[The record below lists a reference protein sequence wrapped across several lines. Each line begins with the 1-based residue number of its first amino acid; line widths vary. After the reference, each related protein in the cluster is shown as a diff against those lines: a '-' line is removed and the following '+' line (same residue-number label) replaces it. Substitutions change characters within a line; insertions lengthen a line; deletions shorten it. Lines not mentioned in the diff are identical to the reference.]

1 VNYSEGSWK
10 VDIQAVMLGD
20 KYKVS
25 LSSEQLNASIRYT
38 LDGSDPTNE
47 SMEYA
52 EPLMIEYSTLIKA
65 GLFKEGQLK
74 EKFSEKEIVFHKGI
88 GKRGVLQEEPSS
100 YYAGRGA
107 LSLIDGFKGSD
118 NFRDGYWLGFS
129 GSDFQFELDLE
140 KPTLVEEVSVN
151 FLQNVKAWIFMPQ
164 EVVVAIYTEERVKV
178 AEQSIKPEATWEVKG
193 TIIEEFKADF
203 QQPEARFIQIKA
215 KNIKS
220 IPEWHEGAGNEGWLF
235 IDEVIIK

>member
-1 VNYSEGSWK
+1 
-10 VDIQAVMLGD
+10 M
-20 KYKVS
+20 
-25 LSSEQLNASIRYT
+25 
-38 LDGSDPTNE
+38 
-47 SMEYA
+47 
-52 EPLMIEYSTLIKA
+52 
-65 GLFKEGQLK
+65 
-74 EKFSEKEIVFHKGI
+74 
-88 GKRGVLQEEPSS
+88 
-100 YYAGRGA
+100 
-107 LSLIDGFKGSD
+107 SLIDGFKGSD